1 MLLIYLFFH
10 ISICNNYFTIIGAL
24 IRKKLSKIYII
35 IGALYIYIY
44 IYIYTYI
51 YLEMALFM
59 LLLFEGL
66 ILLEI
71 LGHCL
76 IGPMG
81 ELAILANYMYGN
93 FKDVY

>member
-1 MLLIYLFFH
+1 LGLI
-10 ISICNNYFTIIGAL
+10 
-24 IRKKLSKIYII
+24 
-35 IGALYIYIY
+35 YIYIY

-93 FKDVY
+93 FKDVYWKSEPLFFSIEIDVDASVCHFLCL